1 MRKSIVILALI
12 ALFVPALSA
21 QKVAVGLFG
30 GVSNYWGELNDNQII
45 WDETHAAVGAL
56 LRYEVNPFVS
66 LRFALSSA
74 TISGSDVNFPVD
86 RIDPNTGFQNS
97 VRNLSFRSQI
107 TELAGIVEINATGYD
122 VEDRRFSPFI
132 FGGVAGFHHNPRAL
146 FEGTWH
152 DLQPLG
158 TEGQGTT
165 AFPNRSHYSRFQ
177 ASFPFGAGFKVGL
190 GSGLTLGVEA
200 GMRYTLTDYLDDI
213 STTYVDASVQVLE
226 SGDLSWRLSNRT
238 GEVLGQPL
246 DLGNNDRRGN
256 PDDTDW
262 YMMAG
267 VSLTYTIGVPIGSK
281 GSKRGCPYNF

>member
-1 MRKSIVILALI
+1 MRKFIGILALVVLL
-12 ALFVPALSA
+12 APALSA

-30 GVSNYWGELNDNQII
+30 GISNYWGELNDNQII
-45 WDETHAAVGAL
+45 WDETHPAVGAL

-66 LRFALSSA
+66 MRFALTAA
-74 TISGSDVNFPVD
+74 TISGSDGNFPPD
-86 RIDPNTGFQNS
+86 RIDPNTGFENR

-107 TELAGIVEINATGYD
+107 TELAAIVEINATGYD

-132 FGGVAGFHHNPRAL
+132 FGGVAGFYHNPRAL
-146 FEGTWH
+146 FEGSWH

-165 AFPNRSHYSRFQ
+165 AFPDRKPYSRFQ

-190 GSGLTLGVEA
+190 GSGLTLAFEA

-213 STTYVDASVQVLE
+213 STTYVDANVQILE

-238 GEVLGQPL
+238 GEVEGQPR

-262 YMMAG
+262 YMMGG
-267 VSLTYTIGVPIGSK
+267 VSLTYTIGVPIGAR